1 MRVATNS
8 WVGYAP
14 LFLAREL
21 GYFDAAQVRLLELA
35 SNSGSLVALAS
46 GEAEVA
52 ALTLDE
58 LLLAREGRI
67 DLQVLMVFDESAGAD
82 VVMARPDIP
91 SLKHLR
97 GHRIGVEDTATG
109 ALMLSC
115 TLGQAGLHPDDV
127 TKVPLAGSML
137 VSGYEHNDV
146 DAVVCFEPYATQLSK
161 LGARRLIDSSQF
173 PGVIVDVLASKQSAL
188 TGAPRSLEQL
198 LAGYFQAFSVLQN
211 SPTQA
216 AELMAPALGI
226 RAQEVTR
233 ALRGVR
239 MKSLTDNRTLLV
251 GPSPELVSM
260 AQSVSALMLSSGL
273 LKARANLDKLVDS
286 RFLPTA

>member
-1 MRVATNS
+1 
-8 WVGYAP
+8 
-14 LFLAREL
+14 
-21 GYFDAAQVRLLELA
+21 
-35 SNSGSLVALAS
+35 
-46 GEAEVA
+46 
-52 ALTLDE
+52 
-58 LLLAREGRI
+58 
-67 DLQVLMVFDESAGAD
+67 
-82 VVMARPDIP
+82 
-91 SLKHLR
+91 
-97 GHRIGVEDTATG
+97 
-109 ALMLSC
+109 
-115 TLGQAGLHPDDV
+115 
-127 TKVPLAGSML
+127 ML